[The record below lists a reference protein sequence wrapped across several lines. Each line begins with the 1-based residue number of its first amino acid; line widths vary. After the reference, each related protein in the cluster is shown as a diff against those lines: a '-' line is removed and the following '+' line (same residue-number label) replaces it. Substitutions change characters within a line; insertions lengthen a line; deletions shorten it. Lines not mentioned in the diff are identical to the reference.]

1 MAKKAT
7 TITIDQELLDHID
20 DLCNINYRTRSAMI
34 ELLLRQAVDALEDQK
49 DGTVRNTDV

>member
-20 DLCNINYRTRSAMI
+20 DLCSINYRTRSAMI

-49 DGTVRNTDV
+49 DGKVRDTNV

>member
-1 MAKKAT
+1 MPKKAT
-7 TITIDQELLDHID
+7 TITIEQELLDHID

-49 DGTVRNTDV
+49 DGTIRNTDV